1 MDLYGKTKAEKL
13 AEENEVARKI
23 LSEINNFGIS
33 ERQRYL
39 IMYYLSLELEDV
51 ENSRSISELLKEV
64 YPDINMT
71 HIYERNL

>member
-1 MDLYGKTKAEKL
+1 MDLYGKTKADKL

-23 LSEINNFGIS
+23 LAEMNNFGIS

-51 ENSRSISELLKEV
+51 ENSRAISELLKDV
-64 YPDINMT
+64 YPDISMT
-71 HIYERNL
+71 HIYERNS